1 MKRILICL
9 FCFAASIV
17 IAQTSGYVSRAVPA
31 DVYEAL
37 LVVNGEQKNSNMSL
51 DQAKKTI
58 EGTIVLEAGFSAC
71 TPCQKMIQAIE
82 EEGLPS
88 LWERNEVRFYQLQSL
103 KDEKLHAEPQLIDWM
118 KKESNQDSVPLLFII
133 KNGKVVAM
141 YKGYNSEKQKS
152 FIDGLKAATL
162 Q

>member
-1 MKRILICL
+1 MRSILICL
-9 FCFAASIV
+9 FCLAATAV
-17 IAQTSGYVSRAVPA
+17 MAQDSGYVSRAVPA

-37 LVVNGEQKNSNMSL
+37 LVVNGEQKNSNMTVE
-51 DQAKKTI
+51 QAKRELKGI
-58 EGTIVLEAGFSAC
+58 IVLEAGFPAC

-103 KDEKLHAEPQLIDWM
+103 KDEKLHSDPQLMDWM
-118 KKESNQDSVPLLFII
+118 KKESNQDAVPLLFII
-133 KNGKVVAM
+133 KDGKVVAM
-141 YKGYNSEKQKS
+141 YKGYASSHRTS
-152 FIDGLKAATL
+152 FIDELKKVTL